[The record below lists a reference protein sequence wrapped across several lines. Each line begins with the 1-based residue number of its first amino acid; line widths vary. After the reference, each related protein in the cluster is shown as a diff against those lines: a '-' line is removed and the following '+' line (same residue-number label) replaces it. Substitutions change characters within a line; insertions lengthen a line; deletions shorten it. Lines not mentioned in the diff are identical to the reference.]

1 MASALRP
8 TRKRLLIGAAVLAV
22 LVLVIVLVLGGG
34 DTTTKYGDVA
44 PGTDAGPR
52 RPDVHPFGETVRLR
66 TSRTT
71 IEVRPTGFSRQP
83 ATAAAS
89 PSIAIDLSVRN
100 VGREPYL
107 DQPSQAASVV
117 LRGGEEADRIY
128 DPVGGCRRS
137 APDTVRMWPG
147 EPRRWACRPS
157 AALPSRRR
165 GDSAT
170 AIAAGPRTA
179 RPSPPPAGRASRS
192 GARRPPLSP

>member
-34 DTTTKYGDVA
+34 DTTTKYGDVG
-44 PGTDAGPR
+44 PGTGEAGPR
-52 RPDVHPFGETVRLR
+52 RPDVHPFGEAVRLR

-147 EPRRWACRPS
+147 ETRRWCFAFVRMGRPELFVYAPEVGLPAERGAPES
-157 AALPSRRR
+157 AAWRLGDRDRR
-165 GDSAT
+165 G
-170 AIAAGPRTA
+170 P
-179 RPSPPPAGRASRS
+179 
-192 GARRPPLSP
+192 